1 MLQRALGNGTVS
13 QKQSVA
19 LKMDETTG
27 RIPRLSDK
35 YPGSGCLLI
44 YRNQPKGRKK
54 KPQNVAKIKSMFVFD
69 YKRLKVQPASD

>member
-1 MLQRALGNGTVS
+1 MKVYAFLPFCVCAMLQRALGNGTVS

-35 YPGSGCLLI
+35 YLGSGRLLI

-54 KPQNVAKIKSMFVFD
+54 SPKMLL
-69 YKRLKVQPASD
+69 R